1 MRKEDHQ
8 NKCPCIMNSLLFSY
22 DKLKHKMEKNSFIFL
37 VFNRNPSIWN
47 FFFTHF
53 DQLSWKDC
61 QEELLPSKCHSWGI
75 SGEVISA
82 QHRFILFF
90 SRSAFHQTI
99 QLDRALRIKV
109 QSFIGL
115 APAFCDRNLGT
126 TKLHSHFT
134 IISSKQLLWIWNEI
148 YVVIVPNLLQ
158 LNEYET
164 ASNFI
169 QLSQD

>member
-1 MRKEDHQ
+1 MS
-8 NKCPCIMNSLLFSY
+8 SLLFSY
-22 DKLKHKMEKNSFIFL
+22 DKFKHKLEKTIPL
-37 VFNRNPSIWN
+37 
-47 FFFTHF
+47 FFWFSRGIHQFGNVFTHF
-53 DQLSWKDC
+53 DQPSKKDC

-99 QLDRALRIKV
+99 QLDRALGIKV

-126 TKLHSHFT
+126 TKLHIYFT
-134 IISSKQLLWIWNEI
+134 MMSNVSSKAITMNLKWNLRVDLTE
-148 YVVIVPNLLQ
+148 
-158 LNEYET
+158 
-164 ASNFI
+164 SFI
-169 QLSQD
+169 

>member
-8 NKCPCIMNSLLFSY
+8 NKWWPLKCPCIFVLNLSFLTITLTQNG
-22 DKLKHKMEKNSFIFL
+22 KKHILIFK
-37 VFNRNPSIWN
+37 RNPSILKI
-47 FFFTHF
+47 FTSF
-53 DQLSWKDC
+53 DKLSKKDC

-126 TKLHSHFT
+126 TKLHMYLFY
-134 IISSKQLLWIWNEI
+134 NN
-148 YVVIVPNLLQ
+148 V
-158 LNEYET
+158 
-164 ASNFI
+164 
-169 QLSQD
+169 

>member
-1 MRKEDHQ
+1 MYL
-8 NKCPCIMNSLLFSY
+8 CPHFSF
-22 DKLKHKMEKNSFIFL
+22 LTITLTENEKNILIFK
-37 VFNRNPSIWN
+37 RNPSILKI
-47 FFFTHF
+47 FTHF
-53 DQLSWKDC
+53 DQLSKKYC

-115 APAFCDRNLGT
+115 APAFCDRNHGT

-134 IISSKQLLWIWNEI
+134 IISSKQLLWI
-148 YVVIVPNLLQ
+148 
-158 LNEYET
+158 
-164 ASNFI
+164 
-169 QLSQD
+169 

>member
-1 MRKEDHQ
+1 MYLCPRFSFLTITLTQ
-8 NKCPCIMNSLLFSY
+8 NGK
-22 DKLKHKMEKNSFIFL
+22 KNHILIFK
-37 VFNRNPSIWN
+37 RNPSILKI
-47 FFFTHF
+47 FTSF
-53 DQLSWKDC
+53 DKLSKKDC

-134 IISSKQLLWIWNEI
+134 IISS
-148 YVVIVPNLLQ
+148 
-158 LNEYET
+158 
-164 ASNFI
+164 
-169 QLSQD
+169 

>member
-1 MRKEDHQ
+1 MS
-8 NKCPCIMNSLLFSY
+8 SLLFSY
-22 DKLKHKMEKNSFIFL
+22 HNFNTKWKKIISFLWFL
-37 VFNRNPSIWN
+37 RGIHQIGNV
-47 FFFTHF
+47 FTHF
-53 DQLSWKDC
+53 DQLSKKDC

-126 TKLHSHFT
+126 TKLHIYFT
-134 IISSKQLLWIWNEI
+134 MMSNVSK
-148 YVVIVPNLLQ
+148 
-158 LNEYET
+158 
-164 ASNFI
+164 
-169 QLSQD
+169 

>member
-1 MRKEDHQ
+1 MAIKMSMYLCPHFSFLTITLTQNGKKILSSFWFSRGIHQ
-8 NKCPCIMNSLLFSY
+8 IGN
-22 DKLKHKMEKNSFIFL
+22 
-37 VFNRNPSIWN
+37 V
-47 FFFTHF
+47 FTHF
-53 DQLSWKDC
+53 DQLSKKDC

-126 TKLHSHFT
+126 TKLHIYFT
-134 IISSKQLLWIWNEI
+134 MMSNVSSKAITM
-148 YVVIVPNLLQ
+148 NLK
-158 LNEYET
+158 
-164 ASNFI
+164 
-169 QLSQD
+169 

>member
-1 MRKEDHQ
+1 MS
-8 NKCPCIMNSLLFSY
+8 SLLYSY
-22 DKLKHKMEKNSFIFL
+22 DKFKHKLEKKTSFYLFDFQEESINLEMFLPILINS
-37 VFNRNPSIWN
+37 VKKN
-47 FFFTHF
+47 
-53 DQLSWKDC
+53 C
-61 QEELLPSKCHSWGI
+61 QKELLPSKCHSWGI

-126 TKLHSHFT
+126 TQTTYPFY
-134 IISSKQLLWIWNEI
+134 NN
-148 YVVIVPNLLQ
+148 V
-158 LNEYET
+158 
-164 ASNFI
+164 
-169 QLSQD
+169 

>member
-1 MRKEDHQ
+1 MS
-8 NKCPCIMNSLLFSY
+8 SLLFSY
-22 DKLKHKMEKNSFIFL
+22 HKFNTKWKKKSFHLFGFQEESIHLEMFLPIFDKLSK
-37 VFNRNPSIWN
+37 
-47 FFFTHF
+47 
-53 DQLSWKDC
+53 KDC

-126 TKLHSHFT
+126 TKLHIYFT
-134 IISSKQLLWIWNEI
+134 MMSDVSSKAITM
-148 YVVIVPNLLQ
+148 NLK
-158 LNEYET
+158 
-164 ASNFI
+164 
-169 QLSQD
+169 

>member
-1 MRKEDHQ
+1 MS
-8 NKCPCIMNSLLFSY
+8 SLLFSY
-22 DKLKHKMEKNSFIFL
+22 DNFNTKWKKKHILIFK
-37 VFNRNPSIWN
+37 RNPSILKI
-47 FFFTHF
+47 FTSF
-53 DQLSWKDC
+53 DKLSKKDC

-126 TKLHSHFT
+126 TKLHMYLFY
-134 IISSKQLLWIWNEI
+134 NN
-148 YVVIVPNLLQ
+148 V
-158 LNEYET
+158 
-164 ASNFI
+164 
-169 QLSQD
+169 

>member
-1 MRKEDHQ
+1 MAIKMSMYLCPHFYFLMITLTQ
-8 NKCPCIMNSLLFSY
+8 NGK
-22 DKLKHKMEKNSFIFL
+22 KHILIFK
-37 VFNRNPSIWN
+37 RNPSILKI
-47 FFFTHF
+47 FTSF
-53 DQLSWKDC
+53 DKLSKKDC

-126 TKLHSHFT
+126 TKLHMYLFY
-134 IISSKQLLWIWNEI
+134 NN
-148 YVVIVPNLLQ
+148 V
-158 LNEYET
+158 
-164 ASNFI
+164 
-169 QLSQD
+169 

>member
-1 MRKEDHQ
+1 MAIKMSMYLCPHFYFLSITLTQ
-8 NKCPCIMNSLLFSY
+8 NGK
-22 DKLKHKMEKNSFIFL
+22 KKHILIFK
-37 VFNRNPSIWN
+37 RNPSI
-47 FFFTHF
+47 FKIFTSF
-53 DQLSWKDC
+53 DQLSKKDC

-126 TKLHSHFT
+126 TKLHIYFT
-134 IISSKQLLWIWNEI
+134 IYNN
-148 YVVIVPNLLQ
+148 V
-158 LNEYET
+158 
-164 ASNFI
+164 
-169 QLSQD
+169 

>member
-1 MRKEDHQ
+1 MS
-8 NKCPCIMNSLLFSY
+8 SLLFSY
-22 DKLKHKMEKNSFIFL
+22 DNFNTKWKKKPIQIFK
-37 VFNRNPSIWN
+37 RNPSILKI
-47 FFFTHF
+47 FTNF
-53 DQLSWKDC
+53 DQLSRKDC

-126 TKLHSHFT
+126 TKLHSYFT
-134 IISSKQLLWIWNEI
+134 IM
-148 YVVIVPNLLQ
+148 
-158 LNEYET
+158 
-164 ASNFI
+164 SNFS
-169 QLSQD
+169 SQAITMNLK